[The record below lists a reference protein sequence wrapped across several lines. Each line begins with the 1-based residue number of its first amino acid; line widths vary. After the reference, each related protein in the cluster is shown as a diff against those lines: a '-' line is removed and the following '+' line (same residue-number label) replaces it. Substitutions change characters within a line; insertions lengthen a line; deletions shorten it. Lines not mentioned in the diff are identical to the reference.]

1 MSLIP
6 ARLAT
11 VGCAAMRQGPMIF
24 KLSPAQSVMVTRYLG
39 MSVPRKDIDS
49 AAK

>member
-6 ARLAT
+6 ARIAT
-11 VGCAAMRQGPMIF
+11 IGCRQAPLLF
-24 KLSPAQSVMVTRYLG
+24 KLSPAQSAMAARYLS
-39 MSVPRKDIDS
+39 MSVARKDIDS

>member
-11 VGCAAMRQGPMIF
+11 VGCTMGRQAPMMF
-24 KLSPAQSVMVTRYLG
+24 KLSPVQSALAARYMH
-39 MSVPRKDIDS
+39 MSVVRKDIDS